1 MLEIVLNWKPNP
13 ELLGQLLTLAQQRQ
27 KSLEMLLSE
36 AVSQYLRDAE
46 NQNQDSGYSFLR
58 VEDDPI
64 VGLYEG
70 SPDLSVRDEDILLS
84 EIQTNSGWTCKE

>member
-1 MLEIVLNWKPNP
+1 MK
-13 ELLGQLLTLAQQRQ
+13 T
-27 KSLEMLLSE
+27 
-36 AVSQYLRDAE
+36 AVRTTNIE
-46 NQNQDSGYSFLR
+46 RNLR

-84 EIQTNSGWTCKE
+84 EIQTYSGWSCTQVRIIDMV